1 MADAG
6 LTHGGFYA
14 HFASK
19 DELVREALAA
29 SLLGTRERWA
39 GLVAAAR
46 GRGESGLEAIVRYY
60 LRPAHRDNPEAGCSI
75 AALAPEI
82 ARRDAK
88 SRDRLSE
95 AVDEIVA
102 TIAAELP
109 PELPAEK
116 ARDTATAIFG
126 LMMGSLQIAR
136 VTRMRAASEAVLR
149 APARMRPCRS
159 RAAAAKEPPD
169 DLVPPRRVSRPPQH
183 PLRLGRRGV
192 TFLTMLA
199 TAGAVGAP
207 GVLILPLQRE
217 FGWDT
222 AEISTALAIRLLLFG
237 LMGPFAAALMNRFG
251 VRRIALSALVL
262 IATGL
267 LAVARS

>member
-1 MADAG
+1 MRYEKGHKTETRERVVKAALRRFRKDGIEGTGVAGLMADAG

-14 HFASK
+14 HFSSK

-46 GRGESGLEAIVRYY
+46 ERGESGLEAIVRYY

-136 VTRMRAASEAVLR
+136 VTRDPSASEAILR
-149 APARMRPCRS
+149 AGQ
-159 RAAAAKEPPD
+159 D
-169 DLVPPRRVSRPPQH
+169 
-183 PLRLGRRGV
+183 
-192 TFLTMLA
+192 
-199 TAGAVGAP
+199 
-207 GVLILPLQRE
+207 
-217 FGWDT
+217 
-222 AEISTALAIRLLLFG
+222 
-237 LMGPFAAALMNRFG
+237 AAL
-251 VRRIALSALVL
+251 S
-262 IATGL
+262 
-267 LAVARS
+267 LASGRGEGAAR

>member
-1 MADAG
+1 MRYEKGHKTETRERVVKAALRRFRKDGIEGTGVAGLMADAG

-136 VTRMRAASEAVLR
+136 VTRDAAASEAVLR
-149 APARMRPCRS
+149 AGQ
-159 RAAAAKEPPD
+159 D
-169 DLVPPRRVSRPPQH
+169 
-183 PLRLGRRGV
+183 
-192 TFLTMLA
+192 
-199 TAGAVGAP
+199 
-207 GVLILPLQRE
+207 
-217 FGWDT
+217 
-222 AEISTALAIRLLLFG
+222 
-237 LMGPFAAALMNRFG
+237 AAL
-251 VRRIALSALVL
+251 S
-262 IATGL
+262 
-267 LAVARS
+267 LARGRGEGAAR